1 MPVMPSYTLNI
12 IDFKNGND
20 VSLVELASA
29 LNYDGESWSIVYE
42 ETMDRGPIKF
52 HGQFDLKKLGTGDVS
67 SNLRYKHDKDRN
79 NLVVRNTMEIL
90 YNISSRNWPVVITSY
105 PREQRYKTFKLDP
118 GGTIKVMNNGTSQEI
133 VEDSLQMNEFI
144 QKYITTVKFL
154 EIRESTKGARYNSY
168 LADMISFIL
177 MMNHHYHPEMFEEV
191 VRKPCVFN
199 TEKKSLVGKSPL
211 RAFVKN
217 GREWIP
223 KKGFDYLYFEEV
235 YNEKDGTRFSV
246 PKDGSIGKVY
256 HQLKD
261 LLSLD
266 ENGMKEM
273 LRKFMSEYGGYK
285 RFSDYWVNDIDD
297 GLTILLIKN
306 AYSYCDLT
314 DNDQKIVD
322 EIDRIISENF

>member
-1 MPVMPSYTLNI
+1 MPNYTLNT

-20 VSLVELASA
+20 ISLVELASA
-29 LNYDGESWSIVYE
+29 LNYDGESWSTLYE
-42 ETMDRGPIKF
+42 DTMNCGPIKF
-52 HGQFDLKKLGTGDVS
+52 HGQFDLKKLGTGDVA

-79 NLVVRNTMEIL
+79 NLVVSNTVQIL
-90 YNISSRNWPVVITSY
+90 EKISNSNWPLVITSY
-105 PREQRYKTFKLDP
+105 PREQRYKTFKFEPD
-118 GGTIKVMNNGTSQEI
+118 GTIKVMNNGTRKEI
-133 VEDSLQMNEFI
+133 VQDSFQINEFI
-144 QKYITTVKFL
+144 KKYITTEKLL

-168 LADMISFIL
+168 LADMISFII

-191 VRKPCVFN
+191 VRKPSVFN
-199 TEKKSLVGKSPL
+199 TEKKSLVGSSPL
-211 RAFVKN
+211 RAFVNDGK
-217 GREWIP
+217 EWIP

-235 YNEKDGTRFSV
+235 YNEKDGTRFSM

-266 ENGMKEM
+266 ENGIKEM

-285 RFSDYWVNDIDD
+285 RFSDYWVNDVDD

-314 DNDQKIVD
+314 DSDKIIVD
-322 EIDRIISENF
+322 EIDRIISEIF

>member
-1 MPVMPSYTLNI
+1 MPSYTLNV

-29 LNYDGESWSIVYE
+29 LNYDGENWSIVYE
-42 ETMDRGPIKF
+42 ETMDCGPIKF
-52 HGQFDLKKLGTGDVS
+52 HGQFDLKKLGTGDVA
-67 SNLRYKHDKDRN
+67 SNLRYKHDKDIN
-79 NLVVRNTMEIL
+79 NLVVRNTIQIL
-90 YNISSRNWPVVITSY
+90 ERISKSNWPLVITSY
-105 PREQRYKTFKLDP
+105 PREQRYKTFKFEP
-118 GGTIKVMNNGTSQEI
+118 NGTIKVMNNGTRQEI
-133 VEDSLQMNEFI
+133 VEDSLQMDEFI
-144 QKYITTVKFL
+144 QKYITTEKLL

-168 LADMISFIL
+168 LADMISFIM

-191 VRKPCVFN
+191 VRKPSVFN
-199 TEKKSLVGKSPL
+199 TEQVSLAGKSLL
-211 RAFVKN
+211 RAFVK
-217 GREWIP
+217 GGKEWIP
-223 KKGFDYLYFEEV
+223 KKEFDYLYFEEV
-235 YNEKDGTRFSV
+235 YNKKDGIRFSV

-266 ENGMKEM
+266 ENGIKEM

-285 RFSDYWVNDIDD
+285 RFSDYWVNDVDD

-314 DNDQKIVD
+314 DSDKIIVD